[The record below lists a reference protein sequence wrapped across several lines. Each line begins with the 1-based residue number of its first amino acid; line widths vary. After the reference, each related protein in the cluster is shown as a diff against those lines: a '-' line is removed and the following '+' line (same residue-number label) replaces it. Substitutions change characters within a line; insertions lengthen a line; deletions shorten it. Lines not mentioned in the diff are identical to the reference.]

1 MKTLPT
7 ALAAHYALGSTSLAY
22 ALRIERED
30 ATVYGFT
37 SADKDA
43 YFNST
48 LYKSAQGLN
57 ISSLETNSGFSVD
70 NLELSTLDDGTLF
83 KRTDILGGL
92 WRNAQFSIVR
102 YNVAS
107 LTDGFETIMV
117 GTLGEATLSNGSVKV
132 ELRGLQQYL
141 QQPVGSVVSATCRA
155 RLGDNLC
162 TVNLTPLTFVG
173 QVASASSK
181 QTFVNALSSQTN
193 GYFENGVLRFT
204 SGVCQG
210 MSGVVKTYTSNTFT
224 LQLPLILKPG
234 VGDTFEAIAGCK
246 KRFVED
252 CIGKFANSLNFQGEP
267 HVPGLDKYT
276 AAVGRRS

>member
-1 MKTLPT
+1 MKTFPL
-7 ALAAHYALGSTSLAY
+7 ALAEHYAQGSTSLAY

-37 SADKDA
+37 SADRDA
-43 YFNST
+43 FFNAT
-48 LYKSAQGLN
+48 QYKAAQGLN

-92 WRNAQFSIVR
+92 WRNAQFSITR

-107 LTDGFETIMV
+107 VSDGFETIMV

-141 QQPVGSVVSATCRA
+141 QQPVGSVISATCRA
-155 RLGDNLC
+155 RLGDNKC

-173 QVASASSK
+173 QVASALNK
-181 QTFVNALSSQTN
+181 QTFVNGLSSQAN

-224 LQLPLILKPG
+224 LQLPLIIQPE
-234 VGDTFEAIAGCK
+234 VGDSFVAISGCK

-267 HVPGLDKYT
+267 HVPGLDKFIAT
-276 AAVGRRS
+276 VGRRS